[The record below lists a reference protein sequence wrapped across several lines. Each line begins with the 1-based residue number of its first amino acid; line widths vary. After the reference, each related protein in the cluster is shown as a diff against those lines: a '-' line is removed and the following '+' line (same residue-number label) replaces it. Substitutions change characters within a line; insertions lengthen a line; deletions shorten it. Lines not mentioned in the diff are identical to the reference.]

1 MRGGG
6 PADTTSGLPT
16 HVQYQ
21 SPVLRLVKQG
31 EAARRPA
38 AAAYAAARPPSHRE
52 QSEASRRSGA
62 SRCGAGHPAERRGR
76 SWRGGAQQVH
86 DRRGGRKVRDQVS
99 PRESSAWAICT
110 PQQQLR
116 VSRTLRSSTPR
127 REAGGGR
134 DTAGASEPQ
143 RGSSGSLTD
152 TPAPARVSA
161 QGAGVS
167 RPPGG
172 EQADGRPPAA
182 ATAACPLGAKEGSE
196 GRWCRWDGEREEGG
210 WPLGASW
217 EEGRDEGGRAAT
229 VCSACSRS
237 RLSASAR
244 WVASSSSTR
253 TL

>member
-1 MRGGG
+1 MITPRRASSRASVRGQTSRVGG
-6 PADTTSGLPT
+6 KNRRGAWGGYADTTSGLPT

-110 PQQQLR
+110 SQQQLR
-116 VSRTLRSSTPR
+116 VSGTLRSSTPR
-127 REAGGGR
+127 REAVGGR

-143 RGSSGSLTD
+143 RGSSGSLT
-152 TPAPARVSA
+152 VSDA
-161 QGAGVS
+161 MYIRHG
-167 RPPGG
+167 
-172 EQADGRPPAA
+172 
-182 ATAACPLGAKEGSE
+182 
-196 GRWCRWDGEREEGG
+196 
-210 WPLGASW
+210 
-217 EEGRDEGGRAAT
+217 
-229 VCSACSRS
+229 
-237 RLSASAR
+237 
-244 WVASSSSTR
+244 
-253 TL
+253 